1 MLREVEGSLLVVKKL
16 NENREVRTSEIAT
29 SLLKQLSHFK
39 ACKNGYLI
47 EVTKLI
53 SIGNGE
59 CKFSP
64 QYIIFPVNFLCNFF
78 MPVEGEVMDGVV
90 YRVIGGGVFI
100 KSGPMSYVYL
110 SDRKMPNYNYVLGE
124 NRNPR
129 YVGVDLSRIEI
140 GVLIRFRVLA
150 AKWVEDKYREFR
162 VLASIDGDGLG
173 PVSMNGFDGVDF
185 EMPCSNII

>member
-1 MLREVEGSLLVVKKL
+1 
-16 NENREVRTSEIAT
+16 
-29 SLLKQLSHFK
+29 
-39 ACKNGYLI
+39 
-47 EVTKLI
+47 
-53 SIGNGE
+53 
-59 CKFSP
+59 
-64 QYIIFPVNFLCNFF
+64 
-78 MPVEGEVMDGVV
+78 MDGVV

-140 GVLIRFRVLA
+140 GVLVRFRVLA

-173 PVSMNGFDGVDF
+173 PVSMNGFDGVDY